1 MEMSMATEP
10 QSPPSFT
17 PRRRWTVGFDMVVRT
32 VVVLAVVI
40 MANYLA
46 GKFFRRDYLSQ
57 QTSTE
62 LSPRTITLARS
73 VTNDVKVTLYYDR
86 NDDLFSTVSAL
97 LREYQSLNPRIRVE
111 VVDYVR
117 DAADAHRVKLAYKLP
132 ESGKEED
139 KNFIIFDAGN
149 GRHKVV
155 NANLLTDYKVDVDEK
170 KGTYDKRPTAFKG
183 EMLFTSLLLA
193 VTNPKPIKAYV
204 LTGHGEHRVEDG
216 DEVTGYLDFKSVLEQ
231 SYIKVESL
239 SLAGASSVPADC
251 NLLIVPGS
259 VSAFPPDELATVSRY
274 LEEGGRLFAL
284 FNVASTGGTGL
295 EVVLSNR
302 WNVLVSP
309 EVVQDPQHSLNT
321 LRSVPG
327 ADVAIGAF
335 SEHPVVK
342 PLIGYNLNLIR
353 PRLVIP
359 IKPDANSADAPK
371 VTVLFAT
378 ENTASLMKNPQL
390 KPRSYP
396 LAVAVER
403 PAVTGVVTG
412 RGATRMIVVGDS
424 LFLANG
430 LMKAMPANRD
440 FAGYAVN
447 WLVERTQLLEGVGRR
462 PVEEY
467 RIALTV
473 SQMKTIQWLLLG
485 ALPGGILLLGGL
497 VWLRRLK

>member
-1 MEMSMATEP
+1 MADEP

-32 VVVLAVVI
+32 VVVFAVVL

-46 GKFFRRDYLSQ
+46 GKFFRREYLSRH
-57 QTSTE
+57 TSTE
-62 LSPRTITLARS
+62 LSPRTMSLVQS

-86 NDDLFSTVSAL
+86 TDDMFSTVAAL
-97 LREYQSLNPRIRVE
+97 LREYQALNPRIRVE
-111 VVDYVR
+111 VVDYLR
-117 DAADAHRVKLAYKLP
+117 DAADAHRVKLAYDLP
-132 ESGKEED
+132 ESKKDED

-155 NANLLTDYKVDVDEK
+155 NANLLMDVKVEVDQA
-170 KGTYDKRPTAFKG
+170 KGTYDKRPVAFKG

-193 VTNPKPIKAYV
+193 VTNPKPLKAYV
-204 LTGHGEHRVEDG
+204 LTGHGEHRIEDG
-216 DEVTGYLDFKSVLEQ
+216 DEVTGYLDFKTVLEQ
-231 SYIKVESL
+231 SYIKVEPL
-239 SLAGASSVPADC
+239 NLAGAGSVPADC
-251 NLLIVPGS
+251 NLLVAPGP
-259 VSAFPPDELATVSRY
+259 VSAFTPEELATISRY
-274 LEEGGRLFAL
+274 LDEGGRLFAL
-284 FNVASTGGTGL
+284 FNVAATGGTGL
-295 EVVLSNR
+295 EGVLSNR

-309 EVVQDPQHSLNT
+309 EVIQDPRHSLNT

-327 ADVAIGAF
+327 ADVAVGAF
-335 SEHPVVK
+335 SEHPAVK
-342 PLIGYNLNLIR
+342 PLIGYNLDLIR
-353 PRLVIP
+353 PRIVFP
-359 IKPDANSADAPK
+359 IKPDENSADAPR

-378 ENTASLMKNPQL
+378 ENTATLMKNPQL

-403 PAVTGVVTG
+403 PVVTGVATG

-430 LMKAMPANRD
+430 PIKVGANRD

-447 WLVERTQLLEGVGRR
+447 WLVERTQFLEGVGPR

-473 SQMKTIQWLLLG
+473 SQVTTIQWLLLG
-485 ALPGGILLLGGL
+485 GLPGGILLFGGL

>member
-1 MEMSMATEP
+1 MADEP

-32 VVVLAVVI
+32 VVVFAVVL
-40 MANYLA
+40 MANFLA
-46 GKFFRRDYLSQ
+46 GKFFRRDYLSR

-62 LSPRTITLARS
+62 LSPRTLSLVQS

-86 NDDLFSTVSAL
+86 TEDMFSTVAAL
-97 LREYQSLNPRIRVE
+97 LREYQALNPRIRVE
-111 VVDYVR
+111 VVDYLR
-117 DAADAHRVKLAYKLP
+117 DAADAHRVKLAYDLP
-132 ESGKEED
+132 ETKKEED

-155 NANLLTDYKVDVDEK
+155 NANLLMDVKVEVDEA
-170 KGTYDKRPTAFKG
+170 KGTYNKRPVAFKG

-193 VTNPKPIKAYV
+193 VTSPKPLKAYV
-204 LTGHGEHRVEDG
+204 LTGHGEHRIEDG

-231 SYIKVESL
+231 NYIKVESL
-239 SLAGASSVPADC
+239 SLAGAAAIPADC
-251 NLLIVPGS
+251 NLLVVPGS
-259 VSAFPPDELATVSRY
+259 VSALAPDELAILSRY
-274 LEEGGRLFAL
+274 LDEGGRLFAL
-284 FNVASTGGTGL
+284 FNVASVAGTGL
-295 EVVLSNR
+295 EGVLSNR

-327 ADVAIGAF
+327 ADVAVGAF

-342 PLIGYNLNLIR
+342 PLIGYNLDLIR
-353 PRLVIP
+353 PRVVLP
-359 IKPDANSADAPK
+359 IKPDENSADAPK
-371 VTVLFAT
+371 VTILFAT
-378 ENTASLMKNPQL
+378 ENSATLMKNPQV

-403 PAVTGVVTG
+403 PAVTGVATG
-412 RGATRMIVVGDS
+412 RGGARMVVVGDS

-430 LMKAMPANRD
+430 PIKVAANRD

-447 WLVERTQLLEGVGRR
+447 WLVERPQFLEGVGPR

-473 SQMKTIQWLLLG
+473 SQMTTIRWLLLG
-485 ALPGGILLLGGL
+485 ALPGGILLFGGL